1 MKKTFNAPF
10 MKWNKIYILVGLLV
24 FVVIISGFFFIN
36 NKRIERF
43 ATEDT
48 APVLQYFFM
57 QSCGH
62 CKDFNATWE
71 KLKTEAKKEGINVK
85 FDKIDISKVVKKE
98 ILSVP
103 TIMLVIGSKSLEYDG
118 KRDVPSIISF
128 LNKNITS
135 AKPTVI
141 PTPFKSTMP
150 TYDNSCEVLSKKHD
164 DLQEQYR
171 EKKTELAS
179 LKSEME
185 SSGYTDLEK
194 LYSQKNA
201 ELTTL
206 NKLLS
211 SASKKRTELKC
222 DAV

>member
-10 MKWNKIYILVGLLV
+10 MKLNKIYILVGLLV

-57 QSCGH
+57 KSCGH
-62 CKDFNATWE
+62 CKDFNPTWE
-71 KLKTEAKKEGINVK
+71 KLKTVAKKEGINVK
-85 FDKIDISKVVKKE
+85 FDKIDISNVVKKE

-103 TIMLVIGSKSLEYDG
+103 TIMLIVGSKSLEYDG

-135 AKPTVI
+135 AKPAVI
-141 PTPFKSTMP
+141 EKMP
-150 TYDNSCEVLSKKHD
+150 TYDNSCEVLSKKYD
-164 DLQEQYR
+164 DLQEQYK

-179 LKSEME
+179 LKAEME

-206 NKLLS
+206 NKSLS